1 MIHSKYR
8 KNNLTEGQI
17 IFDKE
22 KEDSVLSPYRV
33 LDLTDEKGLLC
44 GKILGDLGADVIKIE
59 RPGGDAARRL
69 GPFYHNEPHL
79 ERSLFWFAL
88 NSSKRGITLNIET
101 PDGQGIFKKLV
112 KSTDFV
118 IESFPPGYLDKLGLG
133 YSALEK
139 INPTVIMVSI
149 TPFGQTG
156 PYKNWKTS
164 DIVAW
169 AIGGQMAP
177 CGDIDRPPYKI
188 SHHSQSYFNAGL
200 DAAQGAL
207 TALFY
212 RWSTGEGQQVD
223 VSIQESVVHST
234 EHITSAWDRRKA
246 IQKRGEESGFRQSQL
261 WKCKDGYISFAYSG
275 GASAARANETLWQ
288 WMASEGLAVDAF
300 KEFDGSQLDPLGG
313 TAPERIK
320 EATANFFLAHTKAEL
335 LDGAL
340 KHDVQLYPV
349 STSADILANPQLAS
363 RGFWE
368 VIEHVELGATI
379 IYPGTFAHTSEA
391 TPRIS
396 RRAPLIGEHNEEV
409 FEKELGISKEELITL
424 KQAGVI

>member
-1 MIHSKYR
+1 M
-8 KNNLTEGQI
+8 EEQI

-22 KEDSVLSPYRV
+22 KEESVLSPYRV

-44 GKILGDLGADVIKIE
+44 GKILGDLGADVIKVE
-59 RPGGDAARRL
+59 RPGGDSARNL
-69 GPFYHNEPHL
+69 GPFYHNEPHM

-88 NSSKRGITLNIET
+88 NTSKRGITLNIET
-101 PDGQGIFKKLV
+101 PDGRDIFKRLV
-112 KSTDFV
+112 KKADFV

-133 YSALEK
+133 YSDLEK

-149 TPFGQTG
+149 NPFGQTG

-169 AIGGQMAP
+169 AMGGQMAP

-188 SHHSQSYFNAGL
+188 SHHSQSYLNAGL

-223 VSIQESVVHST
+223 VSIQESIVQAT

-261 WKCKDGYISFAYSG
+261 WKCKDGYVSFAYSG
-275 GASAARANETLWQ
+275 GAAAARANETLWQ
-288 WMASEGLAVDAF
+288 WMASEGLADESF

-349 STSADILANPQLAS
+349 STPADILANPQLAARS
-363 RGFWE
+363 FWE
-368 VIEHVELGATI
+368 KIEHPELGTTI
-379 IYPGTFAHTSEA
+379 IYPGAFAYTSEA
-391 TPRIS
+391 RPKIS
-396 RRAPLIGEHNEEV
+396 RRAPLIGEHNVETY
-409 FEKELGISKEELITL
+409 EKELGISKEEMHIL